1 MLRYFNISEC
11 KYIGCTSCKNEKCF
25 FDDKSIPKWLHYA
38 QHFDVSEDCKVSTQA
53 KAYKAYLML
62 KRN

>member
-11 KYIGCTSCKNEKCF
+11 EFIGCTSYKNEKCF
-25 FDDKSIPKWLHYA
+25 FDTKSIPKWFHYT
-38 QHFDVSEDCKVSTQA
+38 QHFDASEGCGVSIQT